1 MNKGTNVG
9 LCVLLLKANLCC
21 KNKREGGE
29 LSQITADRK
38 CTQS

>member
-1 MNKGTNVG
+1 MNKSTNVG
-9 LCVLLLKANLCC
+9 LCVLLHKANLWCE
-21 KNKREGGE
+21 NKGEGGE